1 MMEIVSLSKK
11 KTLHLRS
18 YLVIK
23 SIGNSTLNVV
33 GESLALFF

>member
-1 MMEIVSLSKK
+1 MIGIVPFVKK
-11 KTLHLRS
+11 KTLQLRC

-33 GESLALFF
+33 GESHAFFF